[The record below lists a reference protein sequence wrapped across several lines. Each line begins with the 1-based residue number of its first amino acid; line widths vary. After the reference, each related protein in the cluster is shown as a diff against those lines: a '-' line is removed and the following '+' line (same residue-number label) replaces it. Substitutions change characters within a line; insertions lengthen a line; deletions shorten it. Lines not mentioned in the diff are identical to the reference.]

1 MIARGI
7 DIIAKG
13 LAGIAGVALVLMMLQ
28 TVVDV
33 LMSNFFGWPIRGNL
47 EMISVYHMVLV
58 VFLPLAFVET
68 RHGHITVELLTSL
81 MPRLMLRVV
90 LVLGYLITAGFF
102 SALAWQT
109 WHDALRA
116 WRIGEIMMG
125 SAYLTIW
132 PAKFALPV
140 GFAAVMLPSLLHAW
154 QAATDPNFRPSIDS
168 LAENGADE
176 DARL

>member
-7 DIIAKG
+7 ELIAKG
-13 LAGIAGVALVLMMLQ
+13 LAGIAGVALVLMMVQ
-28 TVVDV
+28 TVADV
-33 LMSNFFGWPIRGNL
+33 LMSNLFGRPIRGNL

-68 RHGHITVELLTSL
+68 RHGHITVELLTNL

-90 LVLGYLITAGFF
+90 LVLGYLVTAGFF
-102 SALAWQT
+102 AVLAWQT
-109 WHDALRA
+109 WHDAMRA

-154 QAATDPNFRPSIDS
+154 QAATDPNFRPTIDGP
-168 LAENGADE
+168 ADPGAGDE
-176 DARL
+176 PRL